1 MKKITFLLLMLV
13 SYSGFAQFPLPYCG
27 PITFTNA
34 VEPITLVNFAGINNS
49 SSNLVG
55 VANETTIIAHEDYTT
70 VTGTVR
76 AGSTYTITLK
86 GNTNGD
92 YTNRFMVYADWNKDD
107 DFADANEA
115 YTITQT
121 VTGSTGIDAIQATQS
136 LLVPPSASV
145 GTTRMRVKKIND
157 TRNYVDPCLE
167 AGYGQFED
175 YSLAVLATPTDLPDF
190 VNLQFP
196 ITMNFPVGGSG
207 VVYARV
213 YEAGLTNSTS
223 GQAAGINAWIG
234 ISPVGVNSNPNTW
247 TTWVPATFN
256 VETGNDDEYQATIGA
271 TLGAGTY
278 YYASRFQLN
287 GGAFVY
293 GGKNPTANGGNFW
306 DGTAFVSGVLTVTAA
321 QAPGNDNCGSA
332 TALVVDDAYC
342 NGTNT
347 NGTNLGATDS
357 GVAKPLC
364 FNYGLNDVWY
374 SFVAPTDTAT
384 IDVSTDFLGG
394 TLYDTEVALY
404 SGACGSLTL
413 IDCDNDG
420 GIVTQ
425 PNGFSYNSLIT
436 DSPVIAGQTYYV
448 RVAGYSATQFG
459 SFCLKVARNRL
470 LSNQNFNNTN
480 LTHYPNPVKNILNLS
495 YNQEISNLEVYNML
509 GQKVSSTIIKAND
522 AHIDMS
528 NLSKGAYMVRVTSN
542 DQVKTIKV
550 IKE

>member
-1 MKKITFLLLMLV
+1 MLV

-55 VANETTIIAHEDYTT
+55 VANETTIIAHEDYTALIGN
-70 VTGTVR
+70 VT
-76 AGSTYTITLK
+76 AGSSYTITLK
-86 GNTNGD
+86 GNTSGT

-121 VTGSTGIDAIQATQS
+121 ITGSTGIDAIQATQS
-136 LLVPPSASV
+136 LLVPPTASV
-145 GTTRMRVKKIND
+145 GTTRMRVKKIYE
-157 TRNYVDPCLE
+157 TINYADPCLG
-167 AGYGQFED
+167 ADYGQFED
-175 YSLAVLATPTDLPDF
+175 YSLTVAPLPTDLPDYA
-190 VNLQFP
+190 NLQFP
-196 ITMNFPVGGSG
+196 YTATITQGGSAT
-207 VVYARV
+207 VYGQI
-213 YEAGLTNSTS
+213 YEAGLTDFAPNIN
-223 GQAAGINAWIG
+223 GQAPGILAWVG
-234 ISPVGVNSNPNTW
+234 ISPLGSNTNPNTW
-247 TTWVPATFN
+247 TNWVPATWN
-256 VETGNDDEYQATIGA
+256 AVYTGNNDEYQAN
-271 TLGAGTY
+271 LGAGLIPGTY
-278 YYASRFQLN
+278 YYATRFQLN

-293 GGKNPTANGGNFW
+293 GATNFGFWNGTDKIN
-306 DGTAFVSGVLTVTAA
+306 GVLTVTAA
-321 QAPGNDNCGSA
+321 PEPGNDNCGSA

-357 GVAKPLC
+357 GVSVATC
-364 FNYGLNDVWY
+364 YNYGLNDVWY

-425 PNGFSYNSLIT
+425 PNGESYNSLIA
-436 DSPVIAGQTYYV
+436 DSPVTAGETYYV

-459 SFCLKVARNRL
+459 SFCLKVARNQL
-470 LSNQNFNNTN
+470 LSNQDFNNTN

-509 GQKVSSTIIKAND
+509 GQKVSATIIKAND